1 MISFRNQRENFI
13 FLSFPLVLFFLITIT
28 LLRIYALY
36 VSPIELSVDE
46 AQYWHWSQNIE
57 FGYFTKPPMIA
68 WAIALST
75 SVFGNEEWAVRLFSP
90 LIHFCISL
98 ILWAT
103 SQFAFGAK
111 AGKLA
116 ALIWIF
122 TPAASLGSFI
132 ISTDTPLL
140 LFWSFSILFI
150 FKLFR
155 NETNLIAILAG
166 ISIGLA
172 FLSKYAALYFVIF
185 FIMWWLIYDRNKDL
199 SIKNIFII
207 LLTSMLVAS
216 GNIYWN
222 YINEFVTV
230 SHTVSNANLT
240 KIIFNLTN
248 VISFLSSQLLVFGPI
263 FLLLY
268 IFLIF
273 DCFLK
278 KGKLSLLAFLSFP
291 IIILITI
298 QSFLKISN
306 PNWAITAYISATI
319 ILSAYVVIQ
328 KYKFLRIFF
337 KVGFIINFV
346 LSIFILKVTLT
357 GDFYPLNLK
366 SDPLRKTLG
375 FELLS
380 DKIENRFNT
389 DLISAIVFETRG
401 DISRFNYYLNRSH
414 NKFKN
419 KIFLKS
425 ESLKPGNF
433 YEANYNYSNRQFHSG
448 ENVLIVSNKSKIYNY
463 PNLTDIKLIDK
474 ISVNTMKD
482 IYRTYYLFTGKN
494 K

>member
-90 LIHFCISL
+90 LIHFSTSL

-268 IFLIF
+268 IYLVF

-278 KGKLSLLAFLSFP
+278 KGKLSLLALLSFP

-337 KVGFIINFV
+337 KGGFIINFV
-346 LSIFILKVTLT
+346 LSIFILKVTFT

-425 ESLKPGNF
+425 DSLKPGNF

-463 PNLTDIKLIDK
+463 PNLVDIKLIDK

>member
-207 LLTSMLVAS
+207 LLTIMLVAS

-375 FELLS
+375 FKLLS

-448 ENVLIVSNKSKIYNY
+448 ENVLIVSNKPKIYNY
-463 PNLTDIKLIDK
+463 PNLAYIKLIDK

>member
-28 LLRIYALY
+28 LFRIYALY

-75 SVFGNEEWAVRLFSP
+75 SVFGNEEWALRLFSP

-199 SIKNIFII
+199 RIKNIFII
-207 LLTSMLVAS
+207 LLTIMLVAS
-216 GNIYWN
+216 SNIYWN

-230 SHTVSNANLT
+230 SHTVSNANLA

-306 PNWAITAYISATI
+306 PNWAITAYIGATI

-401 DISRFNYYLNRSH
+401 DVSRFNYYLNRSH

-433 YEANYNYSNRQFHSG
+433 YEANYNYNNRQFHSS
-448 ENVLIVSNKSKIYNY
+448 ENVLIVSTKPKIYNY
-463 PNLTDIKLIDK
+463 PNLAYIKLIDK

>member
-1 MISFRNQRENFI
+1 MISFRNKRDG
-13 FLSFPLVLFFLITIT
+13 FLLLSSPVVLLLLISMTM
-28 LLRIYALY
+28 LRVYTLY

-46 AQYWHWSQNIE
+46 AQYWEWSHNLD

-68 WAIALST
+68 WAISLST
-75 SVFGNEEWAVRLFSP
+75 NIFGNEEWAVRLCSP

-98 ILWAT
+98 ILWVTA
-103 SQFAFGAK
+103 QFAFGPK
-111 AGKLA
+111 AGKLS
-116 ALIWIF
+116 ALLWIF

-140 LFWSFSILFI
+140 LFWSISIFFI
-150 FKLFR
+150 FKLFH
-155 NETNLIAILAG
+155 NETFITAIFAG

-172 FLSKYAALYFVIF
+172 FLSKYAALYLVIF
-185 FIMWWLIYDRNKDL
+185 LIVWWLIYDRNKDL
-199 SIKNIFII
+199 SIKNIFTI

-240 KIIFNLTN
+240 EIKFNSIN

-268 IFLIF
+268 IFLVF
-273 DCFLK
+273 DCFLQ
-278 KGKLSLLAFLSFP
+278 KGKLSLLAMLSLP
-291 IIILITI
+291 IILLITI

-306 PNWAITAYISATI
+306 PNWAITAYIGATI
-319 ILSAYVVIQ
+319 ILSAYVIIQ
-328 KYKFLRIFF
+328 KYKFLRFFF
-337 KVGFIINFV
+337 KLGFIINFV

-357 GDFYPLNLK
+357 GDFYPFNLK

-380 DKIENRFNT
+380 KKIENRFNK
-389 DLISAIVFETRG
+389 DIMSAIVFETRG

-433 YEANYNYSNRQFHSG
+433 YEANYNYNNRQFVSG
-448 ENVLIVSNKSKIYNY
+448 KNVLIVSNKSEIYDY
-463 PNLTDIKLIDK
+463 PNLTDIKLLDK
-474 ISVNTMKD
+474 ISVNTIKD

>member
-75 SVFGNEEWAVRLFSP
+75 SVFGNEEWAVRLLSP

-140 LFWSFSILFI
+140 LFWSLSIFFI

-207 LLTSMLVAS
+207 LLTIMLVAS
-216 GNIYWN
+216 SNIYWN

-328 KYKFLRIFF
+328 KYKFLRFFF

-366 SDPLRKTLG
+366 SNPLRKTLG

-433 YEANYNYSNRQFHSG
+433 YEANYNYSNRQFHSD

-463 PNLTDIKLIDK
+463 PNLVDIKLIDK

-494 K
+494 Q

>member
-1 MISFRNQRENFI
+1 
-13 FLSFPLVLFFLITIT
+13 
-28 LLRIYALY
+28 
-36 VSPIELSVDE
+36 
-46 AQYWHWSQNIE
+46 
-57 FGYFTKPPMIA
+57 
-68 WAIALST
+68 
-75 SVFGNEEWAVRLFSP
+75 
-90 LIHFCISL
+90 
-98 ILWAT
+98 
-103 SQFAFGAK
+103 
-111 AGKLA
+111 
-116 ALIWIF
+116 
-122 TPAASLGSFI
+122 
-132 ISTDTPLL
+132 
-140 LFWSFSILFI
+140 
-150 FKLFR
+150 
-155 NETNLIAILAG
+155 
-166 ISIGLA
+166 
-172 FLSKYAALYFVIF
+172 
-185 FIMWWLIYDRNKDL
+185 
-199 SIKNIFII
+199 
-207 LLTSMLVAS
+207 MLVAS

-278 KGKLSLLAFLSFP
+278 KGKLSLLALISFP

-401 DISRFNYYLNRSH
+401 DISRYNYYLNRSH

-433 YEANYNYSNRQFHSG
+433 YEANYNYNNRQFHSS
-448 ENVLIVSNKSKIYNY
+448 ENILIVSNKPKIYNY

>member
-207 LLTSMLVAS
+207 LLTIMLVAS

-328 KYKFLRIFF
+328 KYKFLSIFF

-425 ESLKPGNF
+425 NSLKPGNF

-463 PNLTDIKLIDK
+463 QNLADIKLIDK

>member
-90 LIHFCISL
+90 LIHFFISL

-207 LLTSMLVAS
+207 LLTIMLVAS

-433 YEANYNYSNRQFHSG
+433 YEANYNYNNRQFRSS
-448 ENVLIVSNKSKIYNY
+448 ENVLIVSNKPKIYNY
-463 PNLTDIKLIDK
+463 PNLTYIKLIDK

>member
-1 MISFRNQRENFI
+1 MISFRNRRENFI

-36 VSPIELSVDE
+36 ISPIELSVDE

-75 SVFGNEEWAVRLFSP
+75 SVFGNEEWAVRLLSP

-122 TPAASLGSFI
+122 TPAASLGGFI

-150 FKLFR
+150 FKLFH

-207 LLTSMLVAS
+207 LLTIMLVAS

-366 SDPLRKTLG
+366 SNPLRKTLG

-401 DISRFNYYLNRSH
+401 DVSRFNYYLNRSH

-425 ESLKPGNF
+425 DGLKPGNF
-433 YEANYNYSNRQFHSG
+433 YEANYNFSNRQFHSG

-463 PNLTDIKLIDK
+463 QNLEDIKLIDK

>member
-68 WAIALST
+68 WVIALST

-207 LLTSMLVAS
+207 LLTIMLVAS

-433 YEANYNYSNRQFHSG
+433 YEANYNYSNRQFYSG
-448 ENVLIVSNKSKIYNY
+448 ENVLIVSNKPKIYNY
-463 PNLTDIKLIDK
+463 PNLTYIKLIDK

>member
-90 LIHFCISL
+90 LIHFFISL

-207 LLTSMLVAS
+207 LLTIMLVAS

-433 YEANYNYSNRQFHSG
+433 YEANYNYSNRQFQSG
-448 ENVLIVSNKSKIYNY
+448 ENVLIVSNKPKIYNY
-463 PNLTDIKLIDK
+463 PNLAYIKLIDK